1 MRCTVCGGET
11 IRKNGEE
18 VCPYCGKKY
27 GFSKENV
34 VSINAKGVFKNNINS
49 VGIVDNIDDNSSGTC
64 FLIKKNLCLTNAHVI
79 SKDDDALSNN
89 LMVYIGEGEYKAKIV
104 KANPI
109 EGNNDIAVIELL
121 NFDKGVPVTFGNS
134 DKVECGDEVISIGN
148 SKGEGLSIT
157 KGIISD
163 NARVLS
169 GFHFFMSDVAV
180 NPGNS
185 GGPLFNEKGEVV
197 AMAVLKRMDAEGMN
211 YFIPINHVI
220 KVLKDW
226 KIL

>member
-11 IRKNGEE
+11 IQKNGEE

-27 GFSKENV
+27 GFSKEKI
-34 VSINAKGVFKNNINS
+34 VSINAKGVFKDNINS
-49 VGIVDNIDDNSSGTC
+49 VGVVDNIEDGSTGTC
-64 FLIKKNLCLTNAHVI
+64 FLYKKNLCLTNAHVI
-79 SKDDDALSNN
+79 SVNDEAISTN
-89 LMVYIGEGEYKAKIV
+89 LVVYIGEGKYKAKVI

-121 NFDKGVPVTFGNS
+121 GFDKGEPVTIGNS

-185 GGPLFNEKGEVV
+185 GGPLFNEKGQVV

-220 KVLKDW
+220 QVLKDW
-226 KIL
+226 KLL